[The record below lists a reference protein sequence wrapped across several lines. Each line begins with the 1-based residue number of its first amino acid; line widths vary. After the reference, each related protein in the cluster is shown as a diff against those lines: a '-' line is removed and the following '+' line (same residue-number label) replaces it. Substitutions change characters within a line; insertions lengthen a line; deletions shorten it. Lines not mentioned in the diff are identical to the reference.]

1 MDKMDLYT
9 RIIPAIL
16 IFCLVYYNVR
26 KMQKRAKAMRQEHS
40 CNGSCA
46 GCAHSASCSSAEKAA
61 HAQDETQEPKEDSR
75 P

>member
-1 MDKMDLYT
+1 MGNTDLYT
-9 RIIPAIL
+9 RIIPAIM

-40 CNGSCA
+40 CGGSCA
-46 GCAHSASCSSAEKAA
+46 GCAHSAGCTAAEKAA
-61 HAQDETQEPKEDSR
+61 HMQVEKTEETDAR